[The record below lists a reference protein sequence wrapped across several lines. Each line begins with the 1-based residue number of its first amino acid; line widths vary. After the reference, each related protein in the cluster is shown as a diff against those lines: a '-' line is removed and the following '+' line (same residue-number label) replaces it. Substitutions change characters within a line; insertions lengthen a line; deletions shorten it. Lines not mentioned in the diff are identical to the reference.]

1 MRDAPYPPFRTCLL
15 AIWVTSALACPTPS
29 SSRPEETSPGV
40 SASSPSSGGPSGLG
54 GPGEHHFPT
63 GPVRYRRVDPRDPS
77 AVAPTRE
84 ELIQALNAE
93 RIRAGVSPLKV
104 QPVLTRV
111 AQARADEIEKRGALP
126 NGAESTRMLGVV
138 QRRLVDQGYTAHGWV
153 ESVVSS
159 DGDAAEVIAYWRT
172 DPSWGDLLRADYSDL
187 GIGEARLGQ
196 VPLYLLLVAKPES
209 EVYDV
214 EVHDLTDLGA
224 TRAAMLAGVNRLRAE
239 AGVPPLAENARL
251 DAAAQEHAEDM
262 LARNY
267 YEHKSPEG
275 KTA

>member
-1 MRDAPYPPFRTCLL
+1 M
-15 AIWVTSALACPTPS
+15 
-29 SSRPEETSPGV
+29 
-40 SASSPSSGGPSGLG
+40 
-54 GPGEHHFPT
+54 
-63 GPVRYRRVDPRDPS
+63 RYRRVDPRDPS